1 VFTHPLEGKMR
12 ITVFGATGGTGRHVV
27 EQALGAGHQVTA
39 VVRDP
44 SRLHVPAAP
53 GLTVVTARLDDPAA
67 LGRAV
72 GGADAVV
79 DALGTHGSGPTTVR
93 ADAARVIIDAMREN
107 GVRRL
112 VAVSASGAHTTGDGP
127 FVRFLVKPV
136 LGYVLR
142 HAFADMR
149 AMEEIVRGSG
159 LDWTIV
165 LPPQLT
171 DGARTGKVRRR
182 VGANVRG
189 SYRIARA
196 DLADA
201 VLAAVTDDAVRGASL
216 SVAAG

>member
-1 VFTHPLEGKMR
+1 MR

-27 EQALGAGHQVTA
+27 EQALDAGHQVTA

-44 SRLHVPAAP
+44 ARLGVAAAD
-53 GLTVVTARLDDPAA
+53 GLTVVTAQLDDRAA
-67 LGRAV
+67 VGRAV
-72 GGADAVV
+72 EGADAVV
-79 DALGTHGSGPTTVR
+79 DTLGPPRTGPTTVR
-93 ADAARVIIDAMREN
+93 TDAASVIIAAMREA

-112 VAVSASGAHTTGDGP
+112 VVVSAAGAHTEGDGP
-127 FVRFLVKPV
+127 FIRFAVKPV
-136 LGYVLR
+136 LGYILR

-149 AMEEIVRGSG
+149 AMEAIVRASG

-171 DGARTGKVRRR
+171 DGPRTGKVRRQ
-182 VGANVRG
+182 VGGNVRG

-196 DLADA
+196 DLAAA
-201 VLAAVTDDAVRGASL
+201 VLQAVTDDTVRSASL

>member
-1 VFTHPLEGKMR
+1 MN

-27 EQALGAGHQVTA
+27 EQALDTGHRVVA

-44 SRLHVPAAP
+44 ARLAVPP
-53 GLTVVTARLDDPAA
+53 RDGLTVATARLDDRAA
-67 LGRAV
+67 VLRAV
-72 GGADAVV
+72 ADADAVV
-79 DALGTHGSGPTTVR
+79 DALGARGGGPTTFR
-93 ADAARVIIDAMREN
+93 ADTARVVTSAMRDA

-112 VAVSASGAHTTGDGP
+112 VVLSASGAHTTGDSLP
-127 FVRFLVKPV
+127 VRVLVKPV
-136 LGYVLR
+136 LGWFLR
-142 HAFADMR
+142 HQFADMR
-149 AMEEIVRGSG
+149 AMEDVVRASG

-171 DGARTGKVRRR
+171 DGPRTGKVRRR

-196 DLADA
+196 DLATA
-201 VLAAVTDDAVRGASL
+201 VVAALADEQVRGRTL

>member
-1 VFTHPLEGKMR
+1 MR

-27 EQALGAGHQVTA
+27 EQALEAGHQVTA

-44 SRLHVPAAP
+44 TRLAIAATD
-53 GLTVVTARLDDPAA
+53 GLTVVTAQLDDRAA
-67 LGRAV
+67 VGRAV
-72 GGADAVV
+72 AGADAVV
-79 DALGTHGSGPTTVR
+79 DTLGPHGTGPTTVR
-93 ADAARVIIDAMREN
+93 ADAASVIIAAMREA

-112 VAVSASGAHTTGDGP
+112 VVVSAVGAHTEGDGP
-127 FVRFLVKPV
+127 FIRFVVKPV
-136 LGYVLR
+136 LGYILR

-149 AMEEIVRGSG
+149 AMEAIVRASG

-171 DGARTGKVRRR
+171 DGPRTGKVRRQ
-182 VGANVRG
+182 VGGNVRG

-196 DLADA
+196 DLAAA
-201 VLAAVTDDAVRGASL
+201 VLQAVTDDAVRGASL

>member
-1 VFTHPLEGKMR
+1 MR
-12 ITVFGATGGTGRHVV
+12 LTLFGATGGTGRHVV
-27 EQALGAGHQVTA
+27 EQALAAGHHVTA

-44 SRLHVPAAP
+44 GRLGSPPAA
-53 GLTVVTARLDDPAA
+53 GLTVVTARLHDHAA
-67 LGRAV
+67 VEQAV
-72 GGADAVV
+72 SGADAVV
-79 DALGTHGSGPTTVR
+79 DALGAGGTGPTTVR
-93 ADAARVIIDAMREN
+93 VDAARVITAAMRDA

-112 VAVSASGAHTTGDGP
+112 VVVSAAGAHTTGDGP
-127 FVRFLVKPV
+127 LVRFVVKPV

-142 HAFADMR
+142 HPFADMR
-149 AMEEIVRGSG
+149 AMEEVVRASG

-171 DGARTGKVRRR
+171 DGPRTGAVRRR

-196 DLADA
+196 DLAAA
-201 VLAAVTDDAVRGASL
+201 VLDAVTDDAVRGASL

>member
-1 VFTHPLEGKMR
+1 MN

-27 EQALGAGHQVTA
+27 EQALDAGHRVVA

-44 SRLHVPAAP
+44 ARLAVPP
-53 GLTVVTARLDDPAA
+53 RDGLSVVTARLDDRAA
-67 LGRAV
+67 VLRAV
-72 GGADAVV
+72 ADADAVV
-79 DALGTHGSGPTTVR
+79 DALGARGGGPTTFR
-93 ADAARVIIDAMREN
+93 TDTARLVTAAMRDA

-112 VAVSASGAHTTGDGP
+112 VVLSASGAHTTGDSLP
-127 FVRFLVKPV
+127 VRVLVKPV
-136 LGYVLR
+136 LGWFLR
-142 HAFADMR
+142 HQFADMR
-149 AMEEIVRGSG
+149 AMEDVVRASG

-171 DGARTGKVRRR
+171 DGPRTGKVRRR

-196 DLADA
+196 DLATA
-201 VLAAVTDDAVRGASL
+201 VVAALADEEVRGRAL

>member
-1 VFTHPLEGKMR
+1 MR

-27 EQALGAGHQVTA
+27 EQALDAGHHVTA

-44 SRLHVPAAP
+44 ARLGLPAADR
-53 GLTVVTARLDDPAA
+53 LDVVTVQLDDRAA
-67 LGRAV
+67 VRAAV
-72 GGADAVV
+72 AGADAVV
-79 DALGTHGSGPTTVR
+79 DALGSGSGPTTVR
-93 ADAARVIIDAMREN
+93 TDAARVIVAAMRDA

-112 VAVSASGAHTTGDGP
+112 VVVSAAGAHTTGDTA
-127 FVRFLVKPV
+127 FVRFVVKPV

-142 HAFADMR
+142 HPFADMR
-149 AMEEIVRGSG
+149 AMEEVVRASD

-171 DGARTGKVRRR
+171 DGPRTGAVRRR

-189 SYRIARA
+189 SYRLARA
-196 DLADA
+196 DLAAAVLDA
-201 VLAAVTDDAVRGASL
+201 VGDDGVRHASL

>member
-1 VFTHPLEGKMR
+1 MR

-27 EQALGAGHQVTA
+27 EQALDAGHHVTA

-44 SRLHVPAAP
+44 ARLGLPAADR
-53 GLTVVTARLDDPAA
+53 LDVVTVQLDDRAA
-67 LGRAV
+67 VRAAV
-72 GGADAVV
+72 AGSDAVV
-79 DALGTHGSGPTTVR
+79 DALGSGSGPTTVR
-93 ADAARVIIDAMREN
+93 TDAARVVVAAMRDA

-112 VAVSASGAHTTGDGP
+112 VVVSAAGAHTTGDTA
-127 FVRFLVKPV
+127 FVRFVVKPV

-142 HAFADMR
+142 HPFADMR
-149 AMEEIVRGSG
+149 AMEEVVRASD

-171 DGARTGKVRRR
+171 DGPRTGAVRRR

-189 SYRIARA
+189 SYRLARA
-196 DLADA
+196 DLAAAVLDA
-201 VLAAVTDDAVRGASL
+201 VGDDGVRHASL